1 VACGLAKLEGA
12 HAGLF
17 AVNTAPAHRRQG
29 RGRTIVA
36 ALLAEASR
44 QGSKVAYLQVTAE
57 NEAALAL
64 YRPFGF
70 APVYDYWY
78 RGRAS
83 ER

>member
-1 VACGLAKLEGA
+1 VG
-12 HAGLF
+12 
-17 AVNTAPAHRRQG
+17 
-29 RGRTIVA
+29 

-44 QGSKVAYLQVTAE
+44 RGSQIAYLQVTAD

-64 YRPFGF
+64 YRAFGF

-78 RGRAS
+78 RGRAL